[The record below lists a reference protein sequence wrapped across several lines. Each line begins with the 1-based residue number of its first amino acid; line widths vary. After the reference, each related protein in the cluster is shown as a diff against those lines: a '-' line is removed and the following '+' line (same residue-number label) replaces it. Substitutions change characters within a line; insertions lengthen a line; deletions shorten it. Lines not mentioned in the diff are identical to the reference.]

1 MGKTWWNPNP
11 EMVVKTLNAV
21 LTGHAEKR
29 LQANEDLKR
38 LVRETGGTFEPVPE
52 WPGLLDEPWRRIIA
66 CVLRSDLNLS
76 RIVRDYIA
84 HVFETELEPP
94 TRHVRGQSPKSTSDL
109 FEEVARILK
118 SAREIKKFRAPNG
131 SPTWHEK
138 IAIQAGTNVNQVKRT
153 LGTIKDRWKTLD
165 TYDENG
171 KPNGKERVLFPGG
184 PAVQGVFDE
193 NGTLI
198 HIKIHGRFHFKG
210 RKQKT
215 KPTKSSKRNPR
226 KPARDK

>member
-1 MGKTWWNPNP
+1 MTEKKWWNPDP
-11 EMVVKTLNAV
+11 AKVAKTLDEY
-21 LTGHAEKR
+21 LTSHAERRPEVNKT
-29 LQANEDLKR
+29 LKR
-38 LVRETGGTFEPVPE
+38 LNSKVFVPVPE
-52 WPGLLDEPWRRIIA
+52 WPPLHQDEPWRRIIA

-153 LGTIKDRWKTLD
+153 LGTIKDRWEILD